1 MKNIARLFLVAA
13 ATTVSLSAQSVIQGP
28 SSSQTSYLTPTS
40 PGWSATSLLTVGD
53 GIGGYLM
60 AGIPDGLGAYSNGD
74 GTMTVL
80 ANHEIGATQTITTV
94 RPPGHRP
101 RPRRSWRLRLQ
112 VGDQHLDLAGRLRRR
127 LRDLRASTR

>member
-53 GIGGYLM
+53 SIGGYLM
-60 AGIPDGLGAYSNGD
+60 IGIPDGLGAYSNGN

-80 ANHEIGATQTITTV
+80 ANHEIGNNFTTGV
-94 RPPGHRP
+94 LQGTNPPTVLPAAASPSGSSTP
-101 RPRRSWRLRLQ
+101 RPGRSS
-112 VGDQHLDLAGRLRRR
+112 LAATSSHPRPSR
-127 LRDLRASTR
+127 